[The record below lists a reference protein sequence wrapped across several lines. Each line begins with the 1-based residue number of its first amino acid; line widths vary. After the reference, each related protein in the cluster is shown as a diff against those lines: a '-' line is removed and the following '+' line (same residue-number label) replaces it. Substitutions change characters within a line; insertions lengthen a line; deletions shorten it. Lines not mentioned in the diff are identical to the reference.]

1 MATHRPHVPKLLALA
16 LWLALI
22 TLFWWYSQA
31 QGLSPLYLVDR
42 LVDLMVGNPLGLA
55 IFFGAYALRP
65 LLLFPFTPLSMAAGF
80 VFGPLLGMLYATLAT
95 LLSAIIGYGI
105 ARLFSYR
112 PIEPHTGAQ
121 RLALELRRNGF
132 EAVLIG
138 RLIFL
143 PGDLVNYASG
153 LVGVGLG
160 AFALATAIGSVPGLL
175 GAVLLGASFEGDL
188 AQLRPAIDARLLLA
202 SGAVLLG
209 SLALSYCLRRRM
221 SRISGA
227 PRGGREA
234 P

>member
-1 MATHRPHVPKLLALA
+1 MATLRPHAPKLIALA
-16 LWLALI
+16 LWLAI
-22 TLFWWYSQA
+22 IVAFWWYSQA

-42 LVDLMVGNPLGLA
+42 LVDLMAGNPLGVV

-80 VFGPLLGMLYATLAT
+80 TFGPLWGMLYATLAT

-105 ARLFSYR
+105 ARLFGYR
-112 PIEPHTGAQ
+112 LTEPQTRAQ
-121 RLALELRRNGF
+121 QLALSLRRNGF
-132 EAVLIG
+132 EAVLIS

-153 LVGVGLG
+153 LMGVGLG

-188 AQLRPAIDARLLLA
+188 ALLRPTIDLRLLIA

-209 SLALSYCLRRRM
+209 SLALSYYLRRHRK
-221 SRISGA
+221 SGA

>member
-1 MATHRPHVPKLLALA
+1 MATLPRATKLIALA
-16 LWLALI
+16 FWLALI
-22 TLFWWYSQA
+22 AAFWWYSQA
-31 QGLSPLYLVDR
+31 HGLSPLYLVDR
-42 LVDLMVGNPLGLA
+42 LVDLMAGNPLGVV

-95 LLSAIIGYGI
+95 LMSAIIGYSI
-105 ARLFSYR
+105 ARLFGYR
-112 PIEPHTGAQ
+112 LTEPRTGAQ
-121 RLALELRRNGF
+121 RLALELRRNSF
-132 EAVLIG
+132 EAVLIS

-153 LVGVGLG
+153 LLGVRLG

-188 AQLRPAIDARLLLA
+188 AQLRPTIDLRLLLA
-202 SGAVLLG
+202 SGAVLLA
-209 SLALSYCLRRRM
+209 SLALSYYLRRRHL
-221 SRISGA
+221 RSGA